1 MASKVVEAAV
11 ANHNQR
17 SILGLQISDW
27 AGTRSSFKVDREVIA
42 YDYVKRKLTRE
53 LKVKIEGMVVVLAC
67 ANHAFIDLRV
77 EMDYL
82 ETDLPGSRT
91 RCDVYIQDNSSHV
104 RTYFATVDLS
114 QMSWSVAWKRRRGL
128 ISKLY
133 IVGQNPDEAMSHERK

>member
-1 MASKVVEAAV
+1 MASKSVEAAV

-17 SILGLQISDW
+17 SISSLQRSDR
-27 AGTRSSFKVDREVIA
+27 ASTRSSFKVDREVIA

-53 LKVKIEGMVVVLAC
+53 PREKIEGMVVVLAC
-67 ANHAFIDLRV
+67 ANHTFIDVRV

-91 RCDVYIQDNSSHV
+91 RCDVYIEDKSSHV
-104 RTYFATVDLS
+104 KTYFVTVDLS
-114 QMSWSVAWKRRRGL
+114 QMSRSVAWKRRRGL